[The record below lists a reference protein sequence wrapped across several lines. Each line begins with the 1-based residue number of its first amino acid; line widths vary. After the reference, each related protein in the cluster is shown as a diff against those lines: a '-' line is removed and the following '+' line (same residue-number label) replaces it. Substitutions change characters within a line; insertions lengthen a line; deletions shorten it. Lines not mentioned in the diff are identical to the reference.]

1 MFVLKIKTH
10 LQVYLLNIVP
20 CFGITQDPNSKDYM
34 MILPYCD
41 GNMRKYLNE
50 SENCLSYE
58 SKIRGLLYIA
68 NGLLR
73 IHNVEKV
80 HKDLHSGNILFN
92 SGFPIISDLGL
103 CQPVNNGNQSV
114 DNEGV
119 YGVLPYMAPEILRG
133 YQFTKAADIYSFGII
148 MNEYL
153 SEGIPYG
160 NIPHDHVLAIKI
172 CKGIRPKISED
183 TPKLLTELI
192 IKCWDVNAENRPTAR
207 EIRQILKKWNDES
220 YNKSSEI
227 YSQIKECEK
236 TRKDKLKNNS
246 SKKKPIIKTH
256 PQATY
261 TSRLLNFK

>member
-1 MFVLKIKTH
+1 
-10 LQVYLLNIVP
+10 
-20 CFGITQDPNSKDYM
+20 
-34 MILPYCD
+34 
-41 GNMRKYLNE
+41 
-50 SENCLSYE
+50 
-58 SKIRGLLYIA
+58 
-68 NGLLR
+68 
-73 IHNVEKV
+73 
-80 HKDLHSGNILFN
+80 
-92 SGFPIISDLGL
+92 L

-133 YQFTKAADIYSFGII
+133 CRFTKAADIYSFGII

-227 YSQIKECEK
+227 YSQINECEK
-236 TRKDKLKNNS
+236 IRIDKLKNNS
-246 SKKKPIIKTH
+246 SKNKPIIKTH

-261 TSRLLNFK
+261 TSRLLNFKNLPEPVNFSFNLGNSFNLYLNLFIMKILFTLLKNLIDPALSTSTNSTSTNPIIINSSKFVIYHLYIL